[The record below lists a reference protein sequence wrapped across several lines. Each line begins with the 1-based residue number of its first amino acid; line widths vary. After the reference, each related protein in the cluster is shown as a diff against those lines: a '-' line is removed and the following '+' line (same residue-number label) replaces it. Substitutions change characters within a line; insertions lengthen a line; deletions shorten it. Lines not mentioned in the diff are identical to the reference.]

1 MSNFWKKLNKPIFAL
16 APMEEVTD
24 VAFREMFARYSKVGV
39 SESRISE
46 QSGFEFSDIRFSN
59 SDFVMYTEFV
69 NVDGLTHPE
78 GRKKLEIDL
87 KFTPEQKPIVAQ
99 IWGTNPE
106 NFTRQPKFALSLVLT
121 G

>member
-1 MSNFWKKLNKPIFAL
+1 MGAVLFKLLRMSNFWKKLNKPIFAL

-24 VAFREMFARYSKVGV
+24 VAFREMFAGIAKSEYRKVEYRN
-39 SESRISE
+39 SQASN
-46 QSGFEFSDIRFSN
+46 FPTHPFSN

-87 KFTPEQKPIVAQ
+87 
-99 IWGTNPE
+99 
-106 NFTRQPKFALSLVLT
+106 SLLRNKNQ
-121 G
+121 